1 MSDGYAKLADFDFS
15 KSLIS
20 ENKETSTLCGTL
32 LYVAP
37 EIFHQVPYSFTVD
50 YWPLAVIEQK
60 IINDE
65 FECPN
70 TVSSGLQAILKGLL
84 IKDPEIEKRASKC
97 PLKTPIRSNPLEVIS
112 STQSPHLSHID
123 EQSQFAT
130 LTMDEDKFYDFS
142 LSISE

>member
-1 MSDGYAKLADFDFS
+1 
-15 KSLIS
+15 
-20 ENKETSTLCGTL
+20 
-32 LYVAP
+32 
-37 EIFHQVPYSFTVD
+37 
-50 YWPLAVIEQK
+50 
-60 IINDE
+60 
-65 FECPN
+65 
-70 TVSSGLQAILKGLL
+70 
-84 IKDPEIEKRASKC
+84 EIEKRASKC